1 MAVFP
6 QASVLFNV
14 DPNWTA
20 AQARVEFER
29 WLASTLQLPGAA
41 EAEALTI
48 ATGQITPTRASVIV
62 DTEGGTSADDLTTI
76 ATTNMHAGAVL
87 MLCAANSGRT
97 VTVKHG
103 TGAGGIALLGGVD
116 CVLST
121 AHWLML
127 RRVGDAWAEMPP
139 QRAVQAQQAATAA
152 AANMSDTLRQGGLSA
167 PTSAGTGAAYTV
179 ASSPAV
185 DAYVSGRVY
194 QFVAHTACSGA
205 PTVNFDGLGA
215 KSIKVISDGSK
226 APCAAADIAVGQ
238 LATCLYDGTDMVLIA
253 GSRRAKGFQAVKTAD
268 QTGIASATATKVT
281 FPSEIEDTDGWYNA
295 ATSEFTPPAGV
306 YLISAQL
313 YYTAGVV
320 AQADFRVILR
330 KNGSTFRQKLVFASG
345 TSGVICS
352 LNVLVS
358 ASGTDTFT
366 IYAYGGGTG
375 TKTVSGVE
383 DTTFFSAYKV
393 E

>member
-6 QASVLFNV
+6 QAPVLFNT

-116 CVLST
+116 CALST
-121 AHWLML
+121 THWLML

-139 QRAVQAQQAATAA
+139 LRAAQAQQAATAA
-152 AANMSDTLRQGGLSA
+152 AC
-167 PTSAGTGAAYTV
+167 AGNA
-179 ASSPAV
+179 
-185 DAYVSGRVY
+185 
-194 QFVAHTACSGA
+194 
-205 PTVNFDGLGA
+205 
-215 KSIKVISDGSK
+215 
-226 APCAAADIAVGQ
+226 
-238 LATCLYDGTDMVLIA
+238 
-253 GSRRAKGFQAVKTAD
+253 
-268 QTGIASATATKVT
+268 ATATLAAAASDMAAGHVLAGKKTAEAVRGAIGALSPEVGKYSVYPIQRALAQPIANGVDANILT
-281 FPSEIEDTDGWYNA
+281 TGTAYGSLA
-295 ATSEFTPPAGV
+295 ATPDTGDLGWTIAEAGTYSVSVELVAKKAITGGCNVFVSIKRNRGGTISVLTSVLCGINEQNTWNQVVVSVAQEFQAGDIIFV
-306 YLISAQL
+306 
-313 YYTAGVV
+313 T
-320 AQADFRVILR
+320 AQADGGDI
-330 KNGSTFRQKLVFASG
+330 
-345 TSGVICS
+345 
-352 LNVLVS
+352 
-358 ASGTDTFT
+358 T
-366 IYAYGGGTG
+366 IYNNNGRATL
-375 TKTVSGVE
+375 TRLR
-383 DTTFFSAYKV
+383 
-393 E
+393 

>member
-6 QASVLFNV
+6 QAPVLFNT

-29 WLASTLQLPGAA
+29 WLAASLQLPGAA

-62 DTEGGTSADDLTTI
+62 DTEGGTSAADLTTI

-139 QRAVQAQQAATAA
+139 LRAAQAQQAATAA
-152 AANMSDTLRQGGLSA
+152 ACTGNAATATL
-167 PTSAGTGAAYTV
+167 
-179 ASSPAV
+179 
-185 DAYVSGRVY
+185 
-194 QFVAHTACSGA
+194 
-205 PTVNFDGLGA
+205 
-215 KSIKVISDGSK
+215 
-226 APCAAADIAVGQ
+226 AAAASDMAAGHVLAGKKTAEAVRGALRIAALAVGQ
-238 LATCLYDGTDMVLIA
+238 FKRTLIRPATIQTIA
-253 GSRRAKGFQAVKTAD
+253 
-268 QTGIASATATKVT
+268 
-281 FPSEIEDTDGWYNA
+281 
-295 ATSEFTPPAGV
+295 AGV
-306 YLISAQL
+306 DAN
-313 YYTAGVV
+313 
-320 AQADFRVILR
+320 IL
-330 KNGSTFRQKLVFASG
+330 TSG
-345 TSGVICS
+345 TSEGS
-352 LNVLVS
+352 LNVVPDSGDLGWTIQEAGTYRVECILNAYKSITGGVNVFLTLKRNRGGVVS
-358 ASGTDTFT
+358 SLEQNLCGLAAQATWEQASCVYQGDLAAGDVVYFT
-366 IYAYGGGTG
+366 ASADGGT
-375 TKTVSGVE
+375 VSIYNNVGQGII
-383 DTTFFSAYKV
+383 TRKR
-393 E
+393 

>member
-48 ATGQITPTRASVIV
+48 ATGQITPTRAAVIV

-116 CVLST
+116 CALST
-121 AHWLML
+121 THWLML

-139 QRAVQAQQAATAA
+139 LRAAQAQQAATAA
-152 AANMSDTLRQGGLSA
+152 ACTGNAVTATLAAAASDMAAGHVLAGKKTAEAVRGAIGALSPEVGKYNNYRITTAAGQALANGVLSNILTTGPNSGNLNVTPDSGDLGWTIQESGTYRFDLQLPLMESGTLQGFASIFLKRNRAGSVTNVDNLLVGL
-167 PTSAGTGAAYTV
+167 PTNEAVWLYPYMHSVCECQAGDIMYFTV
-179 ASSPAV
+179 QANGTTAGIHASS
-185 DAYVSGRVY
+185 GW
-194 QFVAHTACSGA
+194 
-205 PTVNFDGLGA
+205 
-215 KSIKVISDGSK
+215 
-226 APCAAADIAVGQ
+226 
-238 LATCLYDGTDMVLIA
+238 ATITRI
-253 GSRRAKGFQAVKTAD
+253 R
-268 QTGIASATATKVT
+268 
-281 FPSEIEDTDGWYNA
+281 
-295 ATSEFTPPAGV
+295 
-306 YLISAQL
+306 
-313 YYTAGVV
+313 
-320 AQADFRVILR
+320 
-330 KNGSTFRQKLVFASG
+330 
-345 TSGVICS
+345 
-352 LNVLVS
+352 
-358 ASGTDTFT
+358 
-366 IYAYGGGTG
+366 
-375 TKTVSGVE
+375 
-383 DTTFFSAYKV
+383 
-393 E
+393 